1 MTGRQRR
8 VARWITARLPADL
21 VGCAVRLGQAYGQA
35 DRVVRWHRPSHGA
48 ELGQGAGVQV
58 ALAERDRH
66 AGEVLPL
73 GEQHPVWPG
82 RGDGE
87 GVLAVEGDPEA
98 RPAKPAQIK
107 TWIDGLDSQ
116 GEGSGRL
123 PAAARQSAWASAPN
137 ASLGS
142 QPSPSYPVP
151 APPGSI
157 FTTP

>member
-1 MTGRQRR
+1 MQSGSDKP
-8 VARWITARLPADL
+8 TARQIGLFGGTVQVTAL
-21 VGCAVRLGQAYGQA
+21 NW
-35 DRVVRWHRPSHGA
+35 DRVP
-48 ELGQGAGVQV
+48 GVQV